1 MLKNAIKLLSVL
13 MMLAQVT
20 PSLAS
25 PQFTDKQF
33 LACEKNFL
41 QHEKLAVELDKEQK
55 EENPNQEKLA
65 YLEKNLNYLD
75 RVTDK
80 YCSGFTAQAY

>member
-1 MLKNAIKLLSVL
+1 MLKNAVKFFSVL
-13 MMLAQVT
+13 MMFAQVT

-33 LACEKNFL
+33 LACEAKL
-41 QHEKLAVELDKEQK
+41 LKHEKLAVELDKEQK

-65 YLEKNLNYLD
+65 YLEKNLKYLD
-75 RVTDK
+75 RITDK